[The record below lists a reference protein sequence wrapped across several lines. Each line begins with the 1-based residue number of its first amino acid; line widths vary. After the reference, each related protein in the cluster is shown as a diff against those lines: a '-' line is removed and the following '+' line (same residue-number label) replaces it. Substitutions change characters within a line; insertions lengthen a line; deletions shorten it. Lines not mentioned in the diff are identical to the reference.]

1 MDDVVGY
8 AALVL
13 LVSLAGLAA
22 VWANRLSE
30 RLSVPAPALFLVG
43 GALLAQAIPAVGAVR
58 VLSVQRIVTVM
69 LVVLLFDGG
78 MHIGW
83 RRFRQSSGAI
93 IWLGVLG
100 TLVTTLGVAAV
111 AHLLF
116 GFDWLSALLLG
127 VALSPT
133 DPAVVFSVLGRREIA
148 GRSGTILE
156 GESGANDP
164 VGIAAMAALLAA
176 TGAHGGAAAPTGL
189 AAVGAGAWEF
199 ALQMV
204 IGAAVGL
211 LGGRVLSFLMRR
223 VPLPTAALYPI
234 RTLLVA
240 GVIFGLGTVLHGSG
254 FLAVFIAGIVVGD
267 TRAPYKAEIVR
278 FHSSLASMAEMTAFG
293 LLGMT
298 VSVSALAAPRVWAV
312 GLAIGV
318 FAAVVVRPVLV
329 GLLLLT
335 VDLSRGERLFV
346 MWAGLK
352 GAVPILLGT
361 YLLSASVAEPTRLYQ
376 IVVVVVV
383 FSVIVQG
390 GSVPYAARRL
400 GVPMHLREPEPW
412 SLGVRL
418 REEPSSVVRRVVAP
432 GSAADGAALDDLDLG
447 GDAWVSLVV
456 RDGAVLPPRGETP
469 LLAGDQVLVLVEP
482 ESPPDLDAVFGLS
495 EG

>member
-176 TGAHGGAAAPTGL
+176 TGAH
-189 AAVGAGAWEF
+189 
-199 ALQMV
+199 
-204 IGAAVGL
+204 
-211 LGGRVLSFLMRR
+211 
-223 VPLPTAALYPI
+223 
-234 RTLLVA
+234 
-240 GVIFGLGTVLHGSG
+240 
-254 FLAVFIAGIVVGD
+254 
-267 TRAPYKAEIVR
+267 
-278 FHSSLASMAEMTAFG
+278 
-293 LLGMT
+293 
-298 VSVSALAAPRVWAV
+298 
-312 GLAIGV
+312 
-318 FAAVVVRPVLV
+318 
-329 GLLLLT
+329 
-335 VDLSRGERLFV
+335 
-346 MWAGLK
+346 
-352 GAVPILLGT
+352 
-361 YLLSASVAEPTRLYQ
+361 
-376 IVVVVVV
+376 
-383 FSVIVQG
+383 
-390 GSVPYAARRL
+390 
-400 GVPMHLREPEPW
+400 
-412 SLGVRL
+412 
-418 REEPSSVVRRVVAP
+418 
-432 GSAADGAALDDLDLG
+432 
-447 GDAWVSLVV
+447 
-456 RDGAVLPPRGETP
+456 
-469 LLAGDQVLVLVEP
+469 
-482 ESPPDLDAVFGLS
+482 
-495 EG
+495 